1 MYFIIIFTL
10 FIHGYLCCF
19 YILAIM
25 NNTEMNIMVLISLRD
40 VDFISF
46 GYTSRR
52 LSFLHW
58 GIHSE
63 YNSFVLWGPSSQ
75 LMSSVSENWLTAGHK
90 IRILFLPLFSFHLHP
105 LLIQHRWILES
116 YDART
121 CKENTSFHLSL
132 EIVSLLLASEWS
144 NSKNPFL
151 RVCILL

>member
-25 NNTEMNIMVLISLRD
+25 NNTEMNIMVLISLRE

-63 YNSFVLWGPSSQ
+63 YNSFVL
-75 LMSSVSENWLTAGHK
+75 
-90 IRILFLPLFSFHLHP
+90 
-105 LLIQHRWILES
+105 
-116 YDART
+116 
-121 CKENTSFHLSL
+121 
-132 EIVSLLLASEWS
+132 
-144 NSKNPFL
+144 
-151 RVCILL
+151 